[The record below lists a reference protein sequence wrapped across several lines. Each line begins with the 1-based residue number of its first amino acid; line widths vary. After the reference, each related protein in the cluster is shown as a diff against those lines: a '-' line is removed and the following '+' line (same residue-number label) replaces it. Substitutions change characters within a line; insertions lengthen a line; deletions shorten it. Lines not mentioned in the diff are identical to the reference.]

1 MKKIYLPILIILIFG
16 SDVYSQ
22 SSFDP
27 EEYQNYREQI
37 KNMSAGDILE
47 KYPAKNV
54 YYSERKNKSS
64 LESFQYLDSIDLSY
78 SLTPYE
84 KEMLKDNH
92 FMVTERL
99 SHRSF
104 ANAFVN
110 IYSRDLPLFLSTDFF
125 LHALHISYDVMLRD
139 IEAGVLE
146 PNLLVL
152 LQSMREQIPDLYSQ
166 NKANSAILQAVED
179 VDLYIAIAISLLE
192 NNTTEPLYDQSGKFS
207 ILIDAINNQSPSV
220 LEIGLFSEHSRKID
234 ISQFKP
240 RGHYTEEFW
249 WGGQQRDLEN
259 YFKAMMWLGRIDFML
274 TAPPA
279 GPSEPEWSDEDL
291 QRMSMGAVI
300 LNEILDA
307 SGNRE
312 LFELHEKIISFFV
325 GPDDNL
331 SPDELNEI
339 VNDLNLSPED
349 LRDPVKWD
357 AFKQK
362 INESDDYGQKIMSN
376 FFIVD
381 KDKENPAELPVS
393 YRLLGQKFLIDSY
406 VFSEVV
412 YDRVY
417 HKGVEVHRMM
427 PDPLDAMFVLGN
439 ENALPL
445 LETELKKYHY
455 AYKLEELRYLTD
467 SYDPVFWQQSLYNTW
482 LNAIR
487 QLNPKEN
494 ISGLPYFMKTTEWQL
509 EKLNTQLSSWAE
521 LRHDNVLYAKQSY
534 TGGTSCSFP
543 YVYIE
548 PYPGFFSVLK
558 EFATGAADFFENELA
573 SMNYTKKNELINFYR
588 NFGGHMD
595 KIRILAE
602 KELRQENFNEDEIS
616 YLKRFIN
623 GAMASGPSITGWFNE
638 LFYDTYKAMQDD
650 YLVVDV
656 HTQPTDEY
664 GNIVGKIFHV
674 GTGNINLGV
683 FCAGSPFNDYQ
694 PAAFVGPVM
703 SFHTKIEEDWS
714 RLTDDEWMEF
724 FWDNSKNPKRP
735 GWVNHYLA
743 SYEGT
748 KRGTGSERNLKGY
761 TYEGSFVNPAS
772 SADDIA
778 YLLAFPNPAG
788 ENSSIRFVLNHP
800 ALVRAEILDILGKKH
815 AVILNERLTAGEH
828 KKDFSAADLDAGL
841 YFIRLNTGKEQ
852 RSIRLVVR

>member
-1 MKKIYLPILIILIFG
+1 MKKIYFSILIIIGLGPSAFA
-16 SDVYSQ
+16 Q
-22 SSFDP
+22 SNFDP
-27 EEYQNYREQI
+27 EDYHNYREKI
-37 KNMSAGDILE
+37 KDISAGEILE
-47 KYPAKNV
+47 KYPPKNT
-54 YYSERKNKSS
+54 YYSERKLKSS
-64 LESFQYLDSIDLSY
+64 LESFQYLDSIDLRY
-78 SLTPYE
+78 LLTPYE
-84 KEMLKDNH
+84 KELLKDNH

-104 ANAFVN
+104 ANAFVD
-110 IYSRDLPLFLSTDFF
+110 IYSSDLPLFLSTDFF
-125 LHALHISYDVMLRD
+125 LHALHISYEVMLRD
-139 IEAGVLE
+139 LEAGVLE
-146 PNLLVL
+146 PNLHL
-152 LQSMREQIPDLYSQ
+152 LLHSMKEQIPGLYSK
-166 NKANSAILQAVED
+166 NNTNSDISQSIED
-179 VDLYIAIAISLLE
+179 VDLYLSVAISLLE
-192 NNTTEPLYDQSGKFS
+192 NTTTKPRYDQSGKYS
-207 ILIDAINNQSPSV
+207 ILMDAINNQNPPV
-220 LEIGLFSEHSRKID
+220 LEMGLFSKHSRKID

-249 WGGQQRDLEN
+249 WEGKQKDLKN

-274 TAPPA
+274 TAPPT

-291 QRMSMGAVI
+291 QRMSRGAMI
-300 LNEILDA
+300 LNQILDA
-307 SGNRE
+307 SGNRQ
-312 LFELHEKIISFFV
+312 LFEMHEKIISFFV

-331 SPDELNEI
+331 SPDELNGI
-339 VNDLNLSPED
+339 VRDLNLSPED
-349 LRDPVKWD
+349 LSDPVKWA

-362 INESDDYGQKIMSN
+362 INGSDDYGQKIMSN

-417 HKGVEVHRMM
+417 HKGVEVHRML

-445 LETELKKYHY
+445 LENELNKYHY

-509 EKLNTQLSSWAE
+509 EKMNTQLSSWAE

-558 EFATGAADFFENELA
+558 EFATGAADFFENELT
-573 SMNYTKKNELINFYR
+573 SMNYSKKSELIKFYR
-588 NFGGHMD
+588 NFGKHMD
-595 KIRILAE
+595 KIRILTE
-602 KELRQENFNEDEIS
+602 KELRQEKFVEDEIS

-638 LFYDTYKAMQDD
+638 LFYDSYKAMQED

-656 HTQPTDEY
+656 HTQPTDQY
-664 GNIVGKIFHV
+664 GNVVGKILHV
-674 GTGNINLGV
+674 GTGNVNLGV

-703 SFHTKIEEDWS
+703 SFHTRIEKNWN
-714 RLTDDEWMEF
+714 RLTDDEWMKF
-724 FWDNSKNPKRP
+724 FWDHDNNPVRP
-735 GWVNHYLA
+735 DWVNHYLA

-748 KRGTGSERNLKGY
+748 KRGNGHERNLKGY
-761 TYEGSFVNPAS
+761 TFEETGLNPS
-772 SADDIA
+772 SRLNDIA

-800 ALVRAEILDILGKKH
+800 AAVQAEIVDILGKKH
-815 AVILNERLTAGEH
+815 AVILNERLPAGEH
-828 KKDFSAADLDAGL
+828 KRNFSVADLEAGL
-841 YFIRLNTGKEQ
+841 YFIRLNTGWEQ
-852 RSIRLVVR
+852 RSIRLMIR